1 MDTDKKRKV
10 NFQQELHGLREA
22 VTEMLARFHQ
32 IQSPIRE
39 SQEKMPVAS
48 KRLRK
53 INDQTEA
60 AATRVLDV
68 AEAITDREKSLLDQ
82 LKMVKEEAEKSG
94 LHSLAEKITV
104 CQDLA
109 EQNHDEIFAIIEA
122 IQFQDITSQQMS
134 STVDLLLDIESR
146 MDVLLEM
153 MDGKKR
159 SVANDKQEKQ
169 KVAYDPN
176 AEFSTAKTGQEDI
189 DSLVDTIK
197 RKT

>member
-1 MDTDKKRKV
+1 MDTDKKRTL
-10 NFQQELHGLREA
+10 NFEGELHGLREA
-22 VTEMLARFHQ
+22 VTEMLARFRQ
-32 IQSPIRE
+32 LQSPIRE
-39 SQEKMPVAS
+39 SQEKMPMAS
-48 KRLRK
+48 SRLRK
-53 INDQTEA
+53 INDETEA

-104 CQDLA
+104 CQGLA

-122 IQFQDITSQQMS
+122 LQFQDITSQQMS
-134 STVDLLLDIESR
+134 STVDLLLDIGSR

-153 MDGKKR
+153 MEGKRQSVVDDKQKKR
-159 SVANDKQEKQ
+159 KA
-169 KVAYDPN
+169 AYDAN
-176 AEFSTAKTGQEDI
+176 AEFSTGKTGQEDI
-189 DSLVDTIK
+189 DSLIDTIK